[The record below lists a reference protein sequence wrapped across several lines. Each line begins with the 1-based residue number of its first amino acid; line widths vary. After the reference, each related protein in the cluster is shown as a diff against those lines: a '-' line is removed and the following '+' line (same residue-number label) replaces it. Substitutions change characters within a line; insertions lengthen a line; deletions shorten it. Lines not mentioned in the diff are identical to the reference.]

1 MTLLENEGIMDDKD
15 ETPAQR
21 TARLGG
27 YYARAVPDAEE
38 AEHSHSIPVHKKS
51 TLSYT
56 YA

>member
-1 MTLLENEGIMDDKD
+1 MDDKD

>member
-1 MTLLENEGIMDDKD
+1 MDDKE

-21 TARLGG
+21 TARLAG
-27 YYARAVPDAEE
+27 YYDKGVVAAEE
-38 AEHSHSIPVHKKS
+38 AEHSHSVPAHKKS